1 MINAFVFHLAASIG
15 DICFILNDFSNI
27 FCHFNFLHKCSVHKK
42 RYENERKDSVRST
55 CKSHLSYIWYW
66 LEMEE
71 KWREEKNSR
80 NESCEIFLQIVCHW
94 VRKTTLKLK
103 TNKHETMRREK
114 LIISEY
120 VCSLTIAFS
129 IYSALLVC
137 YGIILF
143 HICTIST

>member
-80 NESCEIFLQIVCHW
+80 NESSEIFLQIVCHW
-94 VRKTTLKLK
+94 VKKDDFEAE
-103 TNKHETMRREK
+103 NKQTWDDETGEINHKR
-114 LIISEY
+114 
-120 VCSLTIAFS
+120 VC
-129 IYSALLVC
+129 V
-137 YGIILF
+137 
-143 HICTIST
+143 